1 MCVSSKC
8 FEGREKQN
16 RGNREHLGGSGDTAL
31 YRVVRK
37 ELLIKWYL
45 NRDIK
50 EMRVETGG
58 HLGEVHPKKSEEQVQ
73 RFRSAKYA

>member
-37 ELLIKWYL
+37 DFLIK
-45 NRDIK
+45 
-50 EMRVETGG
+50 
-58 HLGEVHPKKSEEQVQ
+58 
-73 RFRSAKYA
+73 